1 MWVTKSKDVS
11 MSIRRAAHLD
21 AELLAR
27 HRAAVW
33 HEVGDWSV
41 EELSPQV
48 PVWADF
54 FRDCIANGSYVGFI
68 AERGDCV
75 IGSGAVLVHLSIP
88 RPGFLSGKAG
98 RVQSVY
104 VELGERHN
112 GVARAI
118 MERILIFA
126 RESNLISLSLHPSEP
141 ARRLYAAL
149 GFEVA
154 DEMTLKLVD

>member
-1 MWVTKSKDVS
+1 MMT
-11 MSIRRAAHLD
+11 IRPAVRFD

-33 HEVGDWSV
+33 HEVGDWSS
-41 EELSPQV
+41 EDLTPQI

-54 FRDCIANGSYVGFI
+54 FRNCIVNGSYNGFI
-68 AERGDCV
+68 AERDDRV

-88 RPGFLSGKAG
+88 RPGSPSDKAG

-104 VELGERHN
+104 VEPGARHN

-118 MERILIFA
+118 MDRILAFA
-126 RESNLISLSLHPSEP
+126 KEAKLISLSLHPSEP
-141 ARRLYAAL
+141 ARRLYLAL

-154 DEMTLKLVD
+154 DEMTLRLVD

>member
-1 MWVTKSKDVS
+1 MTKSLNVS
-11 MSIRRAAHLD
+11 ISIRPAELLD

-33 HEVGDWSV
+33 HEVGDWSL
-41 EELSPQV
+41 EDLSPQV
-48 PVWADF
+48 HVWADF
-54 FRDCIANGSYVGFI
+54 LRECIARGAYAGFI
-68 AERGDCV
+68 AERNERV

-88 RPGFLSGKAG
+88 RPGFLSDKAG

-104 VELGERHN
+104 VEPGERQN

-141 ARRLYAAL
+141 ARPLYASL

-154 DEMTLKLVD
+154 DEMTLKFAD

>member
-1 MWVTKSKDVS
+1 MTKSKDVS
-11 MSIRRAAHLD
+11 MTIRPAGLLD

-33 HEVGDWSV
+33 HEVGEWSW
-41 EELSPQV
+41 EDLTPQL

-54 FRDCIANGSYVGFI
+54 FRDCIAGGSYAGFI
-68 AERGDCV
+68 AERGDRA
-75 IGSGAVLVHLSIP
+75 IASGAVLVHLSIP
-88 RPGFLSGKAG
+88 RPGFLSDKAG

-104 VELGERHN
+104 VEPGERHN

-141 ARRLYAAL
+141 ARRLYATL
-149 GFEVA
+149 GFEAA
-154 DEMTLKLVD
+154 DEMTLKFVD

>member
-1 MWVTKSKDVS
+1 MT
-11 MSIRRAAHLD
+11 SIRRATVRD

-33 HEVGDWSV
+33 HEVGDWSADD
-41 EELSPQV
+41 LAPQV
-48 PVWADF
+48 PVWAEF
-54 FRDCIANGSYVGFI
+54 FRNCIADGSYAGFI
-68 AERGDCV
+68 AERGDRV

-88 RPGFLSGKAG
+88 RPGSLSDKAG

-104 VELGERHN
+104 VEQGERQN

-141 ARRLYAAL
+141 ARRLYTAL

-154 DEMTLKLVD
+154 DEMTLRFVDSPASAR